1 MSDVRFGRIDGE
13 GAVRRVTIER
23 TLRAPIDRVWAACT
37 EPAVLGG
44 WWPDWA
50 PGGRI
55 DGYEGGRIVLGGGEW
70 IDGTVSIWRPPHRFA
85 FTWKDSPAPNDDWH
99 EPSTAS
105 LCSFDLV
112 ELGDGSS
119 QLALI
124 QYMPAMSAIGGTAG
138 WHELVGERLPE
149 WLGSGAVTD
158 RPARFDELR
167 ALYRSAY
174 PDLEE
179 VTT

>member
-1 MSDVRFGRIDGE
+1 MD
-13 GAVRRVTIER
+13 RRHDQH
-23 TLRAPIDRVWAACT
+23 LAA
-37 EPAVLGG
+37 A
-44 WWPDWA
+44 
-50 PGGRI
+50 
-55 DGYEGGRIVLGGGEW
+55 
-70 IDGTVSIWRPPHRFA
+70 HRFA

-112 ELGDGSS
+112 EFGDGSS